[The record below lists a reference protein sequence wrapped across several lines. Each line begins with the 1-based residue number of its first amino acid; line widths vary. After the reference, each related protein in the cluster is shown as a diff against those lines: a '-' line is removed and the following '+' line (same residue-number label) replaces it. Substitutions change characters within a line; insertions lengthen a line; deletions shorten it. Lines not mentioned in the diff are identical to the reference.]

1 MIPLCMLLKNLF
13 FSTHEGI
20 EPDLPQFECDVF
32 INLRRVVDSWDGL
45 TQKRKKTGS
54 WLSLFNQRFGTQS
67 SKALSKASSIVC
79 KAFLVT
85 VPPRE

>member
-54 WLSLFNQRFGTQS
+54 CLSLFNQRFIKKETNWIDGGPKSTR
-67 SKALSKASSIVC
+67 L
-79 KAFLVT
+79 
-85 VPPRE
+85 PRK